1 MKIDFK
7 MEGGFA
13 FLPALNQPITIDT
26 AQVEPQVAKQ
36 LESFVREARFFN
48 QPAQARPAA
57 KGAADYR
64 TYTLTIEDGPRAHTI
79 QLTDPITD
87 TNLQQLVA
95 HLRTMAQP
103 SK

>member
-13 FLPALNQPITIDT
+13 FLPALNKPVTIDT
-26 AQVEPQVAKQ
+26 TQLAPHVAKQ
-36 LESFVREARFFN
+36 LEFLVRESRFFN
-48 QPAQARPAA
+48 QPAQTRTAA
-57 KGAADYR
+57 KGAADYQ

-79 QLTDPITD
+79 QLTDPIAD
-87 TNLQQLVA
+87 ANLQGLVA